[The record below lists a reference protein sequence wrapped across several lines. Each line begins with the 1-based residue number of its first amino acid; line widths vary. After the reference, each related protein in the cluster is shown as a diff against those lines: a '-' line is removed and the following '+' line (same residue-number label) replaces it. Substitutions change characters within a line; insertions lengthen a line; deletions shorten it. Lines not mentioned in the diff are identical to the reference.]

1 MKKLIALLLV
11 LVMVL
16 TCLVACKSNDDR
28 DEDEP
33 EKKESTTEEVTNEE
47 ETPTGEDKTDA
58 PETDIPETTAPET
71 TTPETTAPET
81 TAPETTA
88 PETTAPETTAPE
100 TTAPETTAPETTAPE
115 TTAPHNN
122 DATGTSY
129 DVVGVYTATLQ
140 NGVDLPEELF
150 PEEFAEIMDM
160 IDIDIRMDLR
170 ADMTC
175 TFDMILTDIDLEA
188 LADYVIALMADS
200 YGVTAEEYWDAV
212 IEAYGS
218 REAFMAEMESAY
230 AEIIGQEFSV
240 SGTYTVSGSSVFVRM
255 EDDEEVTEFVISGN
269 TLICEEDGGTI
280 RLERQ

>member
-16 TCLVACKSNDDR
+16 TCLVACKSNDGD
-28 DEDEP
+28 DEDDT
-33 EKKESTTEEVTNEE
+33 KEQKSTAEEVTSEE
-47 ETPTGEDKTDA
+47 EDSTSEDKADAPETDA
-58 PETDIPETTAPET
+58 PETDIPETDAPET
-71 TTPETTAPET
+71 DV
-81 TAPETTA
+81 
-88 PETTAPETTAPE
+88 PE

-122 DATGTSY
+122 ETTGTSY

-140 NGVDLPEELF
+140 NGVDLPESLF
-150 PEEFAEIMDM
+150 PEDLMELMDM
-160 IDIDIRMDLR
+160 IDIDIRLDLR

-175 TFDMILTDIDLEA
+175 EFGMILTDIDLDA

-200 YGVTAEEYWDAV
+200 YGVTAEEYWAAV

-240 SGTYTVSGSSVFVRM
+240 SGTYTVSGSSVFVLM
-255 EDDEEVTEFVISGN
+255 EGDEEVTEFVISGN
-269 TLICEEDGGTI
+269 TLILEEDGGTI